1 MESRVRSR
9 TGTLSSLPHLRKPP
23 REVGAGPSLVTVK
36 AVGSVANERN
46 LFWVR
51 QLRPKLCSPALKKEA
66 FLLRP
71 CLVIVGRGQE
81 AKVAPAGFFEKYPA
95 LVTGFFFFT
104 SWQPI
109 TTSSL
114 KTPEN
119 AQMKKE
125 KRECGAEAL
134 QSYDRGSLP
143 SFLLLL
149 VEPLENGEGCLLN
162 YNICFRWSKSRGG
175 S

>member
-36 AVGSVANERN
+36 AVGSVANDGN

-71 CLVIVGRGQE
+71 CLVIAGRGQE
-81 AKVAPAGFFEKYPA
+81 AKVSPAGFFEKYPA

-104 SWQPI
+104 CYV
-109 TTSSL
+109 TSRDSVL
-114 KTPEN
+114 
-119 AQMKKE
+119 
-125 KRECGAEAL
+125 
-134 QSYDRGSLP
+134 
-143 SFLLLL
+143 
-149 VEPLENGEGCLLN
+149 CLLRSLSLTFN
-162 YNICFRWSKSRGG
+162 HLTVFHEE
-175 S
+175 